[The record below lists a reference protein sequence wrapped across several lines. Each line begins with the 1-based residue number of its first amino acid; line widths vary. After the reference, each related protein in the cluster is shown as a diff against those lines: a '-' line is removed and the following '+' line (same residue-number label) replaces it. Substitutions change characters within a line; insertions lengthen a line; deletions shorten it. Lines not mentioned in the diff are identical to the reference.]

1 MKMKGGCA
9 LYLIAAIM
17 WIISIVFVVEAIG
30 MFWEWIQTLNLPIG
44 LRMILFQ

>member
-9 LYLIAAIM
+9 LYLAAAIM
-17 WIISIVFVVEAIG
+17 WIISIVLVVEVIG
-30 MFWEWIQTLNLPIG
+30 MIWEWLQTLDLPIG